1 MNQQYYE
8 SLVRGARILSEDK
21 HGIKVLE
28 TPTGQIIKIFRLK
41 GLFSSG
47 RIFSYAQRF
56 ARNARLLCRR
66 DVATVEVLGVHRVRA
81 LAGHIVIYRSLPG
94 ETLREILT
102 RQETADSEKAQ
113 WLSQFAV
120 FFAQLH
126 QKGIL
131 FRSAHFGNILIQPD
145 RTIAIIDIADMR
157 FRWRGGLW
165 PWQRVRNFRHIC
177 RYPQDRAVLTDFGGQ
192 RFMEIYLKNTNMSLW
207 QHWLF
212 QKHFQLS
219 LKHFP

>member
-1 MNQQYYE
+1 MKQQHYG
-8 SLVRGARILSEDK
+8 SLIQGAQILSEDK

-28 TPTGQIIKIFRLK
+28 TPAGEIVKIIRLK
-41 GLFSSG
+41 GPFSSG
-47 RIFSYAQRF
+47 RIYSYAQRF
-56 ARNARLLCRR
+56 ARNAELLRRR
-66 DVATVEVLGVHRVRA
+66 DVASVEVLGVHRVRD
-81 LAGHIVIYRSLPG
+81 LDGHIVIYRGLPG

-102 RQETADSEKAQ
+102 RPGTADSEKAQ

-145 RTIAIIDIADMR
+145 RSIAIIDIADMR
-157 FRWRGGLW
+157 FRWWGALW

-177 RYPQDRAVLTDFGGQ
+177 RSPQDRAALNGFGGQ
-192 RFMEIYLKNTNMSLW
+192 RFLEIYLKNANMSFW

-219 LKHFP
+219 FKHFP